1 MAVDVKIVLA
11 GVGGQG
17 AVLAG
22 SILASSAI
30 REGLSVRTYGDMGMA
45 RRGGSVSSFVNIFD
59 KKGTSATAEGSADLL
74 IGVEPIEAVR
84 YCRYLKKDGIA
95 IVNSYLILPST
106 VERKEREAL
115 SNVDNLLNFIK
126 KNFKNTIVFDA
137 NKVACEIDSVTTN
150 IVMLGAA
157 FSTRKIPVS
166 TETFKQTIRD
176 SFAPKISE
184 MNIKAFERGYD
195 ECNRKSGGG
204 N

>member
-22 SILASSAI
+22 GILASSAI
-30 REGLSVRTYGDMGMA
+30 KEGLSVRTYGDMGMA
-45 RRGGSVSSFVNIFD
+45 RRGGSVGSFVNIFD
-59 KKGTSATAEGSADLL
+59 AKGTSATAEGTADLL
-74 IGVEPIEAVR
+74 IGMEPIEAVR
-84 YCRYLKKDGIA
+84 YCRYLKKDGTA

-106 VERKEREAL
+106 VGKKDRKAL
-115 SNVDNLLNFIK
+115 SDVENTLNFIR

-137 NKVACEIDSVTTN
+137 NKVACEIDSLTTN
-150 IVMLGAA
+150 VVMLGAA

-166 TETFKQTIRD
+166 TETFKHTIRD
-176 SFAPKISE
+176 SFAPKIVK

-195 ECNRKSGGG
+195 ECNRRSRGG